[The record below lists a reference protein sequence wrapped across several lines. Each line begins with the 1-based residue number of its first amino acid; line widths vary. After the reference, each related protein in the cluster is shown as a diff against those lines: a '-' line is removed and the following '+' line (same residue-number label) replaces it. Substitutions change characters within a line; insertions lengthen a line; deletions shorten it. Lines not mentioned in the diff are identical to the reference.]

1 MKLLI
6 ASTPCNEEKDESITS
21 SSWDSDP
28 ARETQEIKEDQYSN
42 NTTLK
47 MGSQKYSLNAT
58 INKFNGE
65 ASQQVRISI
74 LDQRESIMQ
83 SRLSQQ
89 GKSPKGISPKI
100 KGQKTVKIKLNQ
112 EREMVRS
119 KFINNDNNPK
129 SPTVTKN
136 LVKNTKNHV

>member
-1 MKLLI
+1 
-6 ASTPCNEEKDESITS
+6 
-21 SSWDSDP
+21 
-28 ARETQEIKEDQYSN
+28 
-42 NTTLK
+42 

-100 KGQKTVKIKLNQ
+100 KGQKTVKIKHNQ
-112 EREMVRS
+112 EREMVRN
-119 KFINNDNNPK
+119 KFINFDNNPK

-136 LVKNTKNHV
+136 LVKNTKIHV